1 MLFFPEAVFLAPLIV
16 NFRIIGNLMLF
27 FILIF
32 FDINKVILENSN
44 VNNNYLNILFIYLF
58 FVCHIFTKGKL
69 NKFYLPDGIQEM
81 YGRKSSTIYLFLENS
96 TIYIGYI
103 FIFLF
108 IKSSFSGKGIIFLIL
123 FILDFIFNIHI
134 YYKKTLNVLK
144 YEKISFLL
152 ITLLLFG
159 FYVNDFQTTNNY
171 KVFFVL
177 FNIAAIGMFF
187 MIKSS
192 RKKNL
197 ELIIISVTTIGL
209 KMIVIFNKSV
219 IIDSLSFSLALLSF
233 CLLLIKKKHSREL
246 SIERH
251 GYFLFYLKQILN
263 EKEQLKIFSNDY
275 LNLLKRT
282 SLFLI
287 FPLIISLTNINS
299 YTIPVII
306 LWYITDLNLE
316 CLILLFN
323 RKLLK
328 KHELKNID
336 TISDFGISSII
347 LLSITFFFI
356 FNKITFDFLI
366 VPFIIL
372 LVNILILYLLKIW
385 SESFFRD
392 IYLK

>member
-1 MLFFPEAVFLAPLIV
+1 
-16 NFRIIGNLMLF
+16 
-27 FILIF
+27 
-32 FDINKVILENSN
+32 
-44 VNNNYLNILFIYLF
+44 
-58 FVCHIFTKGKL
+58 
-69 NKFYLPDGIQEM
+69 
-81 YGRKSSTIYLFLENS
+81 
-96 TIYIGYI
+96 
-103 FIFLF
+103 
-108 IKSSFSGKGIIFLIL
+108 
-123 FILDFIFNIHI
+123 
-134 YYKKTLNVLK
+134 
-144 YEKISFLL
+144 
-152 ITLLLFG
+152 
-159 FYVNDFQTTNNY
+159 
-171 KVFFVL
+171 
-177 FNIAAIGMFF
+177 
-187 MIKSS
+187 
-192 RKKNL
+192 
-197 ELIIISVTTIGL
+197 
-209 KMIVIFNKSV
+209 MIVIFNKSV

-385 SESFFRD
+385 SESFSE
-392 IYLK
+392 ISI

>member
-1 MLFFPEAVFLAPLIV
+1 
-16 NFRIIGNLMLF
+16 MLF

-32 FDINKVILENSN
+32 FDINKVILENFN
-44 VNNNYLNILFIYLF
+44 VNNNYLNVLFIYLF
-58 FVCHIFTKGKL
+58 FVCHLFTKGKL
-69 NKFYLPDGIQEM
+69 NKFCLPNGIEDM
-81 YGRKSSTIYLFLENS
+81 YGKKSSTIYLFLENS

-123 FILDFIFNIHI
+123 FISDFIFNIHI
-134 YYKKTLNVLK
+134 YLKKNLNVLK

-152 ITLLLFG
+152 ITFLLSG
-159 FYVNDFQTTNNY
+159 FYLNDFQTTNNY
-171 KVFFVL
+171 KVFFIL
-177 FNIAAIGMFF
+177 FNLAAIAIFLI
-187 MIKSS
+187 IKSS

-197 ELIIISVTTIGL
+197 ELIIISVITIGL
-209 KMIVIFNKSV
+209 KMIVLFNKSL
-219 IIDSLSFSLALLSF
+219 IIYSLSFSLALLSF
-233 CLLLIKKKHSREL
+233 CLLLIKKKYSREL
-246 SIERH
+246 SIERY

-263 EKEQLKIFSNDY
+263 EKEQVKIFGTDY

-282 SLFLI
+282 SFFLI
-287 FPLIISLTNINS
+287 FPLIISLTDINS

-316 CLILLFN
+316 YLILLFN

-328 KHELKNID
+328 KHELKNLD

-356 FNKITFDFLI
+356 FNKITFDFII
-366 VPFIIL
+366 VIFILL

-385 SESFFRD
+385 SETFFRD